1 MQGQQSTP
9 HMICSFAESP
19 CRYTWDGVI
28 HKVKHLQNDLGLRY
42 MAEEWKMLDLN
53 LEEDQYAD
61 LLSWPR

>member
-1 MQGQQSTP
+1 
-9 HMICSFAESP
+9 MICSFAESP

-28 HKVKHLQNDLGLRY
+28 HKVKHLQYDLGLRY